1 MLPDPRPG
9 SIHRSGARPRKDL
22 TTRPDPRRNVSLYQ
36 DGVKPGRAPLLHD
49 MPAGD
54 PAVTDYLWTWQ
65 IRRTYFVLMNP
76 SGRDQIRVAR
86 KNLAACAAL
95 VGHEKKWGEILDRS
109 RRVQGAEVTDLL
121 ATLRPFVV
129 PTKRKK
135 PT

>member
-1 MLPDPRPG
+1 
-9 SIHRSGARPRKDL
+9 
-22 TTRPDPRRNVSLYQ
+22 VSLYQ